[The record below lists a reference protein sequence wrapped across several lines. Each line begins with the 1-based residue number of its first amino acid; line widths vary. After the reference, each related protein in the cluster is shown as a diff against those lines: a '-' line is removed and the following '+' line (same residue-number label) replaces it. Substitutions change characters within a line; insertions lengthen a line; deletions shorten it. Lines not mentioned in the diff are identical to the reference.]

1 MVLINVG
8 TKEERSVKRIFFL
21 ISAGAGAGPAPH
33 HCCKTLLLQYLPGC
47 GGLRCTFAAAECP
60 LVTPGE
66 NKDFEILKRDSVWA
80 IDKDRVSDS
89 HGSAL
94 RKATW
99 IQILMDMAGLT
110 LDQGRKKRRNK
121 PTHELKTALKKG
133 GLSF

>member
-1 MVLINVG
+1 M
-8 TKEERSVKRIFFL
+8 
-21 ISAGAGAGPAPH
+21 
-33 HCCKTLLLQYLPGC
+33 
-47 GGLRCTFAAAECP
+47 
-60 LVTPGE
+60 TPGE

-80 IDKDRVSDS
+80 MDKDSVSDS
-89 HGSAL
+89 RGSAL

-99 IQILMDMAGLT
+99 ILMDMAGLT